1 MKECLLKIKIS
12 FIIILDQTLFYIY
25 LEFLTVDQYYDYQEY
40 VPTYFHHL
48 LLLYEY
54 FHNLNINTKKKYY
67 LNFFFFFIDLPRLA
81 LKSGNGTNVPC
92 SYLNKILK

>member
-1 MKECLLKIKIS
+1 MKEGLLKINIS

-40 VPTYFHHL
+40 VPAYFHHL

-54 FHNLNINTKKKYY
+54 FHNLNINKKKV
-67 LNFFFFFIDLPRLA
+67 LFEFLFFFFIDLPRLA